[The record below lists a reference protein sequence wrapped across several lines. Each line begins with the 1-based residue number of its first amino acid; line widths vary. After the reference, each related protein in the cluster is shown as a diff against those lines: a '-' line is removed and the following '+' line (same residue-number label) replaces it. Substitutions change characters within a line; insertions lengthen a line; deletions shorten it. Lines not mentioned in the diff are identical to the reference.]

1 MSVTMKAMTALGSS
15 APVGATTE
23 PRREPSSVTGTLTTC
38 AAMPMIALMRKVTPN
53 ATQKRPRVSR
63 QDRTKASRKRA
74 RSRTRIEGTSSSFV
88 VSHTASGMQART
100 MTITTRTT
108 TPTIS
113 TLPPRPPAMK
123 AAMITAA
130 MMKMPNTAATERE
143 ANPASR
149 QNAGA
154 IRRQSMR
161 SVAFTPIAAYPISAA
176 TTPCI
181 IAVKA
186 IEASP
191 TASPAIRFTA
201 MVPAITASKSGE
213 EGETVS
219 RRLKVVKRT
228 TPMTTAVTT
237 TTTSWITTAKPK
249 STLGLCRSAAK
260 ALPSSI
266 PNDSG

>member
-1 MSVTMKAMTALGSS
+1 
-15 APVGATTE
+15 
-23 PRREPSSVTGTLTTC
+23 
-38 AAMPMIALMRKVTPN
+38 
-53 ATQKRPRVSR
+53 
-63 QDRTKASRKRA
+63 
-74 RSRTRIEGTSSSFV
+74 
-88 VSHTASGMQART
+88 
-100 MTITTRTT
+100 
-108 TPTIS
+108 
-113 TLPPRPPAMK
+113 MK

-130 MMKMPNTAATERE
+130 MMNDAEHGSHREGGEPGESPERGGH
-143 ANPASR
+143 PAPD
-149 QNAGA
+149 
-154 IRRQSMR
+154 MR